1 MYMLLCVL
9 VRCIH
14 NVFILQ
20 KQFITEFV
28 SAAEALIDVNSL
40 PKTRSGRRVYP
51 VMEHFRG
58 QRLVRNDHLGTLWIE
73 NGSPSQLLGG
83 GEVKVFKSDAV
94 SKTVG
99 WGAGE
104 ARCFCA
110 SCSYKV
116 PKLCQCLLLT
126 QSVRGALMAD

>member
-1 MYMLLCVL
+1 MLLCVL

-104 ARCFCA
+104 ARGGGE
-110 SCSYKV
+110 
-116 PKLCQCLLLT
+116 
-126 QSVRGALMAD
+126 GAT